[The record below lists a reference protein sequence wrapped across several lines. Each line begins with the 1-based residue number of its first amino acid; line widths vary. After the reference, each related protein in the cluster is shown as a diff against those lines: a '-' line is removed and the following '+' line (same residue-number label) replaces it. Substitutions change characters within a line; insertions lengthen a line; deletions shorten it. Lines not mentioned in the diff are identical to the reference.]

1 MRTATRRTAI
11 VTTIVAG
18 LAVTGVAF
26 AAWTSTG
33 TGTATASAGNAK
45 SLVVEGADVN
55 GLFPTGSVTVP
66 VTVTNPNDYKIA
78 LSSLEFTGASTT
90 QAGCD
95 ASVVTAPSK
104 SGLTDVLGANGGSA
118 TLDFTVSMSNAAAD
132 ACQGASF
139 TLGFTATGA
148 SAN

>member
-11 VTTIVAG
+11 VTAIVAG

-33 TGTATASAGNAK
+33 TGTGTAAAGQSKN
-45 SLVVEGADVN
+45 LVVEGASVT

-66 VTVTNPNDYKIA
+66 VTVTNDNPYKVA
-78 LSSLEFTGASTT
+78 LTSLDFVGATAS
-90 QAGCD
+90 ASGCD
-95 ASVVTAPSK
+95 ASVVTAPDQ
-104 SGLTDVLGANGGSA
+104 SGLTNVLSANGGKA
-118 TLDFTVSMSNAAAD
+118 TLPFTVSMSNAAAD

-139 TLGFTATGA
+139 ELTFNATGA
-148 SAN
+148 STN